1 MLCFALQKGFGEEE
15 PGLQRRLEE
24 FFGKYGKTNAVR
36 MRRVEGSKEFK
47 VRPASDSPLVC
58 VGRGLR

>member
-1 MLCFALQKGFGEEE
+1 MQKGFGAEVD
-15 PGLQRRLEE
+15 GLQKQLEQ
-24 FFGKYGKTNAVR
+24 FFGRYGTTNAVR

-58 VGRGLR
+58 VGRVLR